1 MITKSRISFIYQN
14 MPTFLTQVIAILSF
28 LLAGAQIAWA
38 IDTSLLFVGEDLS
51 VLTIASRRAEPIEQ
65 APAVAQV
72 ITKEDL
78 ERNGVRTLGEALS
91 MLPGFYMSSREWG
104 TQPYLRGVSNS
115 ILFLYDSVPLTSDN
129 TKTVNPLDEEL
140 SLGPIERIEVI
151 RGPGSVLWG
160 PGAFAG
166 IVNIVPKRGRDVD
179 GMELNLRGGTPNHEA
194 DFNINWGKNA
204 GLWEAFLSISATRLK
219 PRQDKYNVVRIKGD
233 DSIPVP
239 PSERYGHSGVDDSE
253 YVEAILNFS
262 WQDWLHISG
271 RWSDTERN
279 YVLLGEPETNFS
291 WAGKRESPF
300 RFVRLEM
307 ERPMDRSDLRLN
319 AYYNE
324 LDYKEEEIDLSRNT
338 KSRVSYGEILYDRE
352 LWDTKGLF
360 TIGASYRYN
369 RITDAIIDNR
379 NYLPDYVNPDNIF
392 FTPHD
397 PEEEDFNTSLWSVFG
412 QVRHH
417 WNYLDAWLSLRLDD
431 HSKYHQTI
439 SHNMGISWF
448 PRPSWYLK
456 LLYGTAYRTPYNQE
470 LVGRKDLD
478 PEQIQNLSMNF
489 TWHPSPSFSFSSTIF
504 WNEIRHHIGEEFYG
518 AFSKPGS
525 QDIYGGEFD
534 ISWQVSRSLR
544 FWGNA
549 TFLSQDGDK
558 KAYKLYMLPMSLPL
572 DGTKEPIVG
581 DSWETPFDTGPEN
594 LFNVGLLWGPLDRL
608 DFSARLQYADS
619 MTSYYKQG
627 EISYSTTSQWLLDTT
642 ITARN
647 VLFQNLD
654 IQLALKNVF
663 NKHYKVPG
671 TYSPI
676 EAAPFEAYL
685 GLKWRY

>member
-1 MITKSRISFIYQN
+1 MLA
-14 MPTFLTQVIAILSF
+14 FLIQVIATLSF

-51 VLTIASRRAEPIEQ
+51 VLTIASRRAEPVEQ

-91 MLPGFYMSSREWG
+91 MLPGFYMSPREWG

-160 PGAFAG
+160 PDAFAG
-166 IVNIVPKRGRDVD
+166 IVNIVPKQGRDVD
-179 GMELNLRGGTPNHEA
+179 GVELNLLGGAPNHEA
-194 DFNINWGKNA
+194 GVNFNWGKNA

-219 PRQDKYNVVRIKGD
+219 PIQNKYNVVRFEGD
-233 DSIPVP
+233 ESGPVP
-239 PSERYGHSGVDDSE
+239 PSERLGHSEVDDSK
-253 YVEAILNFS
+253 YLEAVLNFS

-271 RWSDTERN
+271 RWSDAERN
-279 YVLLGEPETNFS
+279 YVLEEPEKDLS

-307 ERPMDRSDLRLN
+307 ERPMDHSDLRFN

-324 LDYKEEEIDLSRNT
+324 LDYKEEEIDLSWNP
-338 KSRVSYGEILYDRE
+338 KSHVSFVEILYDRE

-360 TIGASYRYN
+360 TVGASYRYN
-369 RITDAIIDNR
+369 KITDAIVRKDTLAD
-379 NYLPDYVNPDNIF
+379 YLKPGNTL
-392 FTPHD
+392 FTPSI
-397 PEEEDFNTSLWSVFG
+397 EEEDFNTSLGSVFG

-417 WNYLDAWLSLRLDD
+417 WNHLDAWLGLRLDN
-431 HSKYHQTI
+431 HSQYNQAI

-448 PRPSWYLK
+448 PKPSWYLK

-470 LVGRKDLD
+470 LVGRNDLD

-489 TWHPSPSFSFSSTIF
+489 AWHPSTSFSFSATIF
-504 WNEIRHHIGEEFYG
+504 WNEIRHHIQEEPYG
-518 AFSKPGS
+518 GFSKPGS
-525 QDIYGGEFD
+525 EDIYGTELD
-534 ISWQVSRSLR
+534 ISCQLSRSLR
-544 FWGNA
+544 FWANA
-549 TFLSQDGDK
+549 TFLSQDGDDEE
-558 KAYKLYMLPMSLPL
+558 YKVLDCVFIRP
-572 DGTKEPIVG
+572 DGTKEEHYS
-581 DSWETPFDTGPEN
+581 SWETPFDTGPKN
-594 LFNVGLLWGPLDRL
+594 LFNAGLLWNPLDRL
-608 DFSARLQYADS
+608 DFSLCLQYADS

-627 EISYSTTSQWLLDTT
+627 ELRYSTTPQWLLDAV
-642 ITARN
+642 ITGRD

-685 GLKWRY
+685 GLKWHY

>member
-1 MITKSRISFIYQN
+1 LITNSRNSLKYLN
-14 MPTFLTQVIAILSF
+14 MPTFLIQVIAILSF

-51 VLTIASRRAEPIEQ
+51 VLTIASRRAEPAKQ
-65 APAVAQV
+65 APAVARV

-91 MLPGFYMSSREWG
+91 MLPGFYMSPREWG

-129 TKTVNPLDEEL
+129 TKTINPLDEEL

-160 PGAFAG
+160 PDAFAG
-166 IVNIVPKRGRDVD
+166 IVNIVPKQGRDLD

-204 GLWEAFLSISATRLK
+204 GLWEAFLSLSATRLK
-219 PRQDKYNVVRIKGD
+219 PIQNKYNVVRFEGD
-233 DSIPVP
+233 ESGPVP
-239 PSERYGHSGVDDSE
+239 PGERLGHSEVDDSK
-253 YVEAILNFS
+253 YLEAVLNFS

-271 RWSDTERN
+271 RWSDAERN
-279 YVLLGEPETNFS
+279 YVMGEPETDLS

-307 ERPMDRSDLRLN
+307 ERPMDHSDLRFN

-324 LDYKEEEIDLSRNT
+324 LDYKEEEIDLSWNP
-338 KSRVSYGEILYDRE
+338 KSHVSFVEILYDRE
-352 LWDTKGLF
+352 LWGTKGLF
-360 TIGASYRYN
+360 TVGASYRYN
-369 RITDAIIDNR
+369 KVTDAIVRKDSLSD
-379 NYLPDYVNPDNIF
+379 YLKPENTL
-392 FTPHD
+392 FTPSI
-397 PEEEDFNTSLWSVFG
+397 EEEDFNTSLGSVFG

-417 WNYLDAWLSLRLDD
+417 WNHLDAWLGLRLDD
-431 HSKYHQTI
+431 HSQYNQAI

-456 LLYGTAYRTPYNQE
+456 LLYGSAYRTPYNQE
-470 LVGRKDLD
+470 MIGRKDLD

-489 TWHPSPSFSFSSTIF
+489 TWHPSLSFRLSATAF
-504 WNEIRHHIGEEFYG
+504 WNEIRHHIQEEPYG
-518 AFSKPGS
+518 GFSKPGTE
-525 QDIYGGEFD
+525 DIYGTEFD
-534 ISWQVSRSLR
+534 ISWQLSHSLR

-549 TFLSQDGDK
+549 TVLSQNGDDEE
-558 KAYKLYMLPMSLPL
+558 YKVL
-572 DGTKEPIVG
+572 DFIFIRPDRTKEEHYS
-581 DSWETPFDTGPEN
+581 SWETPFDTGPKN

-608 DFSARLQYADS
+608 DFSVRLQYADFR
-619 MTSYYKQG
+619 TYYYQKG
-627 EISYSTTSQWLLDTT
+627 DWYYSTSPTWIFDTAV
-642 ITARN
+642 TARD

-663 NKHYKVPG
+663 NRHYKVPG

-676 EAAPFEAYL
+676 DAAPFEAYL
-685 GLKWRY
+685 GLKWHY

>member
-1 MITKSRISFIYQN
+1 LITNSRISLIYRN
-14 MPTFLTQVIAILSF
+14 MPTFLTQVIAILSI
-28 LLAGAQIAWA
+28 LACAQIAWA

-72 ITKEDL
+72 ITKKDL

-91 MLPGFYMSSREWG
+91 MLPGFYMSSKEWG

-140 SLGPIERIEVI
+140 SLYNIERIEVI

-160 PGAFAG
+160 PDAFAG
-166 IVNIVPKRGRDVD
+166 IVNIVPKRGRDID
-179 GMELNLRGGTPNHEA
+179 GVELNLRGGTPDHEA

-219 PRQDKYNVVRIKGD
+219 PMQNKYNVVRFEGD
-233 DSIPVP
+233 ETSPVP
-239 PSERYGHSGVDDSE
+239 PSERLGHSEVDDSK
-253 YVEAILNFS
+253 YLEAVLNFS
-262 WQDWLHISG
+262 WQDWLHLSG
-271 RWSDTERN
+271 RWSDTERS
-279 YVLLGEPETNFS
+279 YVLGEPETDLS

-307 ERPMDRSDLRLN
+307 ERPMDHSDLRFN

-324 LDYKEEEIDLSRNT
+324 LDYKEEEIDLSWT
-338 KSRVSYGEILYDRE
+338 PKSHVSFGEILYDRE

-360 TIGASYRYN
+360 TVGASYRYN
-369 RITDAIIDNR
+369 KITDAVVRKDPISVEPENT
-379 NYLPDYVNPDNIF
+379 L
-392 FTPHD
+392 FTPFI
-397 PEEEDFNTSLWSVFG
+397 EEEDFNTSLWSIFG

-417 WNYLDAWLSLRLDD
+417 WNHLDAWLGLRLDN
-431 HSKYHQTI
+431 HSQYNQTI

-448 PRPSWYLK
+448 PKPSWYLK

-470 LVGRKDLD
+470 LVGRKGLD

-489 TWHPSPSFSFSSTIF
+489 TWHPYASFSFSATAF
-504 WNEIRHHIGEEFYG
+504 WNEIRHHIQEEPYG
-518 AFSKPGS
+518 GFSKPGS
-525 QDIYGGEFD
+525 EDIYGGEFD
-534 ISWQVSRSLR
+534 ISWQLSRSFR
-544 FWGNA
+544 FWANA
-549 TFLSQDGDK
+549 TLLSQDGDK
-558 KAYKLYMLPMSLPL
+558 EEYKVL
-572 DGTKEPIVG
+572 DYIDFNTGEEVYS
-581 DSWETPFDTGPEN
+581 SWETPFDTGPEN
-594 LFNVGLLWGPLDRL
+594 LFNIGLLWSPLDRL

-619 MTSYYKQG
+619 MISYYKQG
-627 EISYSTTSQWLLDTT
+627 EISYSTTPQWLLDTT
-642 ITARN
+642 ITVSD
-647 VLFQNLD
+647 VLIQNLD

-663 NKHYKVPG
+663 NRHSKVSG

-676 EAAPFEAYL
+676 EADPFEVYL

>member
-1 MITKSRISFIYQN
+1 LITNSRISFIYQN
-14 MPTFLTQVIAILSF
+14 MPAFLMQVIAILSF

-51 VLTIASRRAEPIEQ
+51 VLTIASRKAEPVEQ

-115 ILFLYDSVPLTSDN
+115 ILFLYNSVPLTSDN
-129 TKTVNPLDEEL
+129 TKTINPLDEEL

-160 PGAFAG
+160 PDAFAG
-166 IVNIVPKRGRDVD
+166 IVNIVPKQGRDVD
-179 GMELNLRGGTPNHEA
+179 GVELNLRGGTPDHEA
-194 DFNINWGKNA
+194 DFNFNWGKNA

-219 PRQDKYNVVRIKGD
+219 PIQNKYNVVRFERDESG
-233 DSIPVP
+233 PVP
-239 PSERYGHSGVDDSE
+239 PGERLGLSEVDDSK
-253 YVEAILNFS
+253 YLEAVLNFS
-262 WQDWLHISG
+262 WQEWLHISG
-271 RWSDTERN
+271 RWSDAERN
-279 YVLLGEPETNFS
+279 YVLGEPETDLN

-300 RFVRLEM
+300 NFVRLEM
-307 ERPMDRSDLRLN
+307 ERPMDHSGLRFN

-324 LDYKEEEIDLSRNT
+324 LDYKEEEIDLSWNP
-338 KSRVSYGEILYDRE
+338 KSHVSFVEILYDRE

-360 TIGASYRYN
+360 TVGASYRYN
-369 RITDAIIDNR
+369 KITDAIVRKDTLAD
-379 NYLPDYVNPDNIF
+379 YLKPGNTL
-392 FTPHD
+392 FTPSI
-397 PEEEDFNTSLWSVFG
+397 EEEDFNTSLGSIFC

-417 WNYLDAWLSLRLDD
+417 WNHLDAWLGLRLDN
-431 HSKYHQTI
+431 HSQYNQTI

-470 LVGRKDLD
+470 LVGRNDLD

-489 TWHPSPSFSFSSTIF
+489 ACHPSMSFSFSATIF
-504 WNEIRHHIGEEFYG
+504 WNEIRHHIQEEPYG
-518 AFSKPGS
+518 GFSKPGS
-525 QDIYGGEFD
+525 EDIYGGELD
-534 ISWQVSRSLR
+534 VSWQLLRSLR
-544 FWGNA
+544 FWSNA
-549 TFLSQDGDK
+549 TLLSQDGDDEK
-558 KAYKLYMLPMSLPL
+558 YKVLDFVFIRP
-572 DGTKEPIVG
+572 DGTKEKHYS
-581 DSWETPFDTGPEN
+581 SWETPFDTGPKN
-594 LFNVGLLWGPLDRL
+594 LFNVGFLWTPLDRL

-619 MTSYYKQG
+619 MSSYYKKG
-627 EISYSTTSQWLLDTT
+627 ELRYSTTPQWLLDTT
-642 ITARN
+642 ITARD

-654 IQLALKNVF
+654 IQLALKNMF
-663 NKHYKVPG
+663 NRHYRVPG

-685 GLKWRY
+685 GLKWHY

>member
-1 MITKSRISFIYQN
+1 LITNSRICFIYQN
-14 MPTFLTQVIAILSF
+14 MPTFMTQVIAILSF

-129 TKTVNPLDEEL
+129 TKTINPLDEEL
-140 SLGPIERIEVI
+140 SLYNIERIEVI

-160 PGAFAG
+160 PDAFAG
-166 IVNIVPKRGRDVD
+166 IVNIVPKQGRDVD
-179 GMELNLRGGTPNHEA
+179 GVELNLDVGTPDHEA

-204 GLWEAFLSISATRLK
+204 GLWEAFLSISATRLE
-219 PRQDKYNVVRIKGD
+219 PMQNKYNVVRFEGD
-233 DSIPVP
+233 ES
-239 PSERYGHSGVDDSE
+239 SERLGYSRVDDSK
-253 YVEAILNFS
+253 YLEAVLNFS

-271 RWSDTERN
+271 RWSDAERP
-279 YVLLGEPETNFS
+279 YVLGESETDFI

-307 ERPMDRSDLRLN
+307 ERPMDHSDLRFN

-324 LDYKEEEIDLSRNT
+324 LDYKEEEINLSWT
-338 KSRVSYGEILYDRE
+338 PKSHVSFGEVLYDRE

-360 TIGASYRYN
+360 TVGASYRYN
-369 RITDAIIDNR
+369 KVTDAIVRKDPL
-379 NYLPDYVNPDNIF
+379 YFGPDNIL
-392 FTPHD
+392 FTPQI
-397 PEEEDFNTSLWSVFG
+397 EQEDFNTSLWSIFG

-417 WNYLDAWLSLRLDD
+417 WNHLDAWLGLRLDN
-431 HSKYHQTI
+431 HSQYNQTI

-448 PRPSWYLK
+448 PRSSWYLK

-470 LVGRKDLD
+470 LVGRKGLD
-478 PEQIQNLSMNF
+478 PEQIQNLSMNL
-489 TWHPSPSFSFSSTIF
+489 TWHPYASFSFSATIF
-504 WNEIRHHIGEEFYG
+504 WNEIRHHIQEEPYG
-518 AFSKPGS
+518 GFSKPGS
-525 QDIYGGEFD
+525 EDIYGGELD
-534 ISWQVSRSLR
+534 ISWQVSHSLR
-544 FWGNA
+544 FWANA
-549 TFLSQDGDK
+549 TLLSQDGDK
-558 KAYKLYMLPMSLPL
+558 EKYKVLEKIDLNTGERVYS
-572 DGTKEPIVG
+572 
-581 DSWETPFDTGPEN
+581 SWETPFDTGPEN
-594 LFNVGLLWGPLDRL
+594 LLNIGLLWSPLDRL
-608 DFSARLQYADS
+608 DFSTRLQYADS

-642 ITARN
+642 ITVSD
-647 VLFQNLD
+647 VLIQNLD

-663 NKHYKVPG
+663 NRHYKVSG
-671 TYSPI
+671 TYSPT
-676 EAAPFEAYL
+676 EADPFEAYL

>member
-1 MITKSRISFIYQN
+1 
-14 MPTFLTQVIAILSF
+14 
-28 LLAGAQIAWA
+28 
-38 IDTSLLFVGEDLS
+38 
-51 VLTIASRRAEPIEQ
+51 
-65 APAVAQV
+65 VAQV

-91 MLPGFYMSSREWG
+91 MLPGFYMSPKEWG

-160 PGAFAG
+160 PDAFAG
-166 IVNIVPKRGRDVD
+166 IVNIVPKQGRDVD
-179 GMELNLRGGTPNHEA
+179 GVELNLRGGTPDHEA
-194 DFNINWGKNA
+194 DVNLNWGRNA

-219 PRQDKYNVVRIKGD
+219 PIQDKYNLVKFKGD

-239 PSERYGHSGVDDSE
+239 PSERLGHSEVDDSK
-253 YVEAILNFS
+253 YVEAVLNFS

-271 RWSDTERN
+271 RWSDAERH
-279 YVLLGEPETNFS
+279 YVLENPEIDLS

-307 ERPMDRSDLRLN
+307 ERPMDHSALRFN
-319 AYYNE
+319 AYYND
-324 LDYKEEEIDLSRNT
+324 LDYKEEEVDLSWNP
-338 KSRVSYGEILYDRE
+338 KSHVSYGEILYDRE

-360 TIGASYRYN
+360 TVGASYRYN
-369 RITDAIIDNR
+369 TGAIVKHD
-379 NYLPDYVNPDNIF
+379 YLPAYFKSDNIS
-392 FTPHD
+392 FTPHI
-397 PEEEDFNTSLWSVFG
+397 EEEDFNTSLWSVFG

-417 WNYLDAWLSLRLDD
+417 WNYLDAWMGLRLDD
-431 HSKYHQTI
+431 HSQYHQTI
-439 SHNMGISWF
+439 SHNMGISFF

-470 LVGRKDLD
+470 LVGLKDLD

-489 TWHPSPSFSFSSTIF
+489 TWHPSASFSLSATAF
-504 WNEIRHHIGEEFYG
+504 WNEIRHHIQEEPHVG
-518 AFSKPGS
+518 FSKPGS
-525 QDIYGGEFD
+525 EDIYGGELD
-534 ISWQVSRSLR
+534 ISWQVSHSLR

-549 TFLSQDGDK
+549 TLLSQDGDDEE
-558 KAYKLYMLPMSLPL
+558 YKVL
-572 DGTKEPIVG
+572 DSYVIIKPDGSKEVYYRYF
-581 DSWETPFDTGPEN
+581 SWDVPFDTGPKN
-594 LFNVGLLWGPLDRL
+594 LFNAGLLWSPLDRL

-619 MTSYYKQG
+619 RNYCYKKGELCDSTSPTW
-627 EISYSTTSQWLLDTT
+627 IFDTT
-642 ITARN
+642 VTARD

-685 GLKWRY
+685 GLKWHY

>member
-1 MITKSRISFIYQN
+1 MT
-14 MPTFLTQVIAILSF
+14 TFLIQVIATLSF
-28 LLAGAQIAWA
+28 LLAGVQIVWA

-51 VLTIASRRAEPIEQ
+51 VLTIASRRAEPAEQ

-91 MLPGFYMSSREWG
+91 MLPGFYMSPREWG
-104 TQPYLRGVSNS
+104 TQPYLRGISNS

-160 PGAFAG
+160 PDAFAG

-179 GMELNLRGGTPNHEA
+179 GVELNLRGGTPDHET
-194 DFNINWGKNA
+194 DVNLNWGKNA
-204 GLWEAFLSISATRLK
+204 GLWEAFLSISATKLK
-219 PRQDKYNVVRIKGD
+219 PIQDKYNVVKIKGD
-233 DSIPVP
+233 DPVP
-239 PSERYGHSGVDDSE
+239 PSERLGHSEVDDSK
-253 YVEAILNFS
+253 YVEAVLNFS

-271 RWSDTERN
+271 RWSDAERN
-279 YVLLGEPETNFS
+279 YVLLGEPETDFS

-307 ERPMDRSDLRLN
+307 ERPMDHSNLRFN

-324 LDYKEEEIDLSRNT
+324 LDYKEEEIDLSWNP
-338 KSRVSYGEILYDRE
+338 KSHIKFGEILYDRE

-360 TIGASYRYN
+360 TVGLSCRYN
-369 RITDAIIDNR
+369 KITDAIVNR
-379 NYLPDYVNPDNIF
+379 EYLPDYVNPENIF
-392 FTPHD
+392 FPPHRI
-397 PEEEDFNTSLWSVFG
+397 EEKDFKTSLWSVFG

-417 WNYLDAWLSLRLDD
+417 WNYLDAWMGLRLDD

-470 LVGRKDLD
+470 LIGLKDLD

-489 TWHPSPSFSFSSTIF
+489 TWHPSPSFSFSATAF
-504 WNEIRHHIGEEFYG
+504 WNEIRHHIGEEPYG
-518 AFSKPGS
+518 VFSKPGS
-525 QDIYGGEFD
+525 QDIYGGELD
-534 ISWQVSRSLR
+534 VSWQVSHSLR
-544 FWGNA
+544 FWANA
-549 TFLSQDGDK
+549 TLLSQDGDDE
-558 KAYKLYMLPMSLPL
+558 AYKRYAYPIFPPQ
-572 DGTKEPIVG
+572 DGTREPIVIA
-581 DSWETPFDTGPEN
+581 SWETPFDTGPKN
-594 LFNVGLLWGPLDRL
+594 LFNVGLLWDPLDRL
-608 DFSARLQYADS
+608 DFSVRLQYADS
-619 MTSYYKQG
+619 RTYYYKKG
-627 EISYSTTSQWLLDTT
+627 DWHDSTGPTWIFDTT
-642 ITARN
+642 VTARD

-671 TYSPI
+671 TYRPI

-685 GLKWRY
+685 GLKWHY

>member
-1 MITKSRISFIYQN
+1 MLA
-14 MPTFLTQVIAILSF
+14 FLMRVIAILSF
-28 LLAGAQIAWA
+28 LLAGDQIAWA

-51 VLTIASRRAEPIEQ
+51 VLTIASRRAEPVEQ

-160 PGAFAG
+160 PDAFAG

-179 GMELNLRGGTPNHEA
+179 GVELNLRGGTPDHEA

-219 PRQDKYNVVRIKGD
+219 PRQDKYNIVKIKGD
-233 DSIPVP
+233 ESGPVP
-239 PSERYGHSGVDDSE
+239 PSERLGHSEVDDSK

-271 RWSDTERN
+271 RWSDTERP
-279 YVLLGEPETNFS
+279 YVLLGEPETDFS

-324 LDYKEEEIDLSRNT
+324 LDYKEEEIDLSWNT
-338 KSRVSYGEILYDRE
+338 KSHVSYGEILYDRE
-352 LWDTKGLF
+352 LWDTNGLF
-360 TIGASYRYN
+360 TVGASYRYN
-369 RITDAIIDNR
+369 RITDAIVKKD
-379 NYLPDYVNPDNIF
+379 YLPDYVNPENIF
-392 FTPHD
+392 FTPHI
-397 PEEEDFNTSLWSVFG
+397 EEEDFNTSLWSIFG

-417 WNYLDAWLSLRLDD
+417 WNHFDAWLGLRLDD

-478 PEQIQNLSMNF
+478 PEQIQNFSMNF
-489 TWHPSPSFSFSSTIF
+489 TWHPSPSFSFSATAF
-504 WNEIRHHIGEEFYG
+504 WNEIRHHIGEEPYG

-525 QDIYGGEFD
+525 QDIYGGELD
-534 ISWQVSRSLR
+534 ISWQLFRSLR
-544 FWGNA
+544 FWANA
-549 TFLSQDGDK
+549 TLLSQDGDDE
-558 KAYKLYMLPMSLPL
+558 AYKLYAFWISP
-572 DGTKEPIVG
+572 DGTKEPIVYA
-581 DSWETPFDTGPEN
+581 SWETPFDTGPEN

-627 EISYSTTSQWLLDTT
+627 ELRYSTTPQWLLDTT
-642 ITARN
+642 ITARD

-663 NKHYKVPG
+663 NRHYRVPG

-685 GLKWRY
+685 GLKWHY

>member
-1 MITKSRISFIYQN
+1 MITNSRICFIYQN
-14 MPTFLTQVIAILSF
+14 MPTFMTQVIAILSF

-129 TKTVNPLDEEL
+129 TKTINPLDEEL
-140 SLGPIERIEVI
+140 SLYNIERIEVI

-160 PGAFAG
+160 PDAFAG
-166 IVNIVPKRGRDVD
+166 IVNIVPKQGRDVD
-179 GMELNLRGGTPNHEA
+179 GVELNLDVGTPDHEA

-204 GLWEAFLSISATRLK
+204 GLWEAFLSISATRLE
-219 PRQDKYNVVRIKGD
+219 PMQNKYNVVRFEGD
-233 DSIPVP
+233 ES
-239 PSERYGHSGVDDSE
+239 SERLGYSRVDDSK
-253 YVEAILNFS
+253 YLEAVLNFS

-271 RWSDTERN
+271 RWSDAERP
-279 YVLLGEPETNFS
+279 YVLGESETDFI

-307 ERPMDRSDLRLN
+307 ERPMDHSDLRFN

-324 LDYKEEEIDLSRNT
+324 LDYKEEEINLSWT
-338 KSRVSYGEILYDRE
+338 PKSHVSFGEVLYDRE

-360 TIGASYRYN
+360 TVGASYRYN
-369 RITDAIIDNR
+369 KVTDAIVRKDPL
-379 NYLPDYVNPDNIF
+379 YFGPDNIL
-392 FTPHD
+392 FTPQI
-397 PEEEDFNTSLWSVFG
+397 EQEDFNTSLWSIFG

-417 WNYLDAWLSLRLDD
+417 WNHLDAWLGLRLDN
-431 HSKYHQTI
+431 HSQYNQTI

-448 PRPSWYLK
+448 PRSSWYLK

-470 LVGRKDLD
+470 LVGRKGLD
-478 PEQIQNLSMNF
+478 PEQIQNLSMNL
-489 TWHPSPSFSFSSTIF
+489 TWHPYASFSFSATIF
-504 WNEIRHHIGEEFYG
+504 WNEIRHHIQEEPYG
-518 AFSKPGS
+518 GFSKPGS
-525 QDIYGGEFD
+525 EDIYGGELD
-534 ISWQVSRSLR
+534 ISWQVSHSLR
-544 FWGNA
+544 FWANA
-549 TFLSQDGDK
+549 TLLSQDGDK
-558 KAYKLYMLPMSLPL
+558 EKYKVLEKIDLNTGERVYS
-572 DGTKEPIVG
+572 
-581 DSWETPFDTGPEN
+581 SWETPFDTGPEN
-594 LFNVGLLWGPLDRL
+594 LLNIGLLWSPLDRL
-608 DFSARLQYADS
+608 DFSTRLQYADS

-642 ITARN
+642 ITVSD
-647 VLFQNLD
+647 VLIQNLD

-663 NKHYKVPG
+663 NRHYKVSG
-671 TYSPI
+671 TYSPT
-676 EAAPFEAYL
+676 EADPFEAYL

>member
-1 MITKSRISFIYQN
+1 LIINNRNFLKYLN
-14 MPTFLTQVIAILSF
+14 MPAFLTQVIAILSF
-28 LLAGAQIAWA
+28 LLAGVQIAWA
-38 IDTSLLFVGEDLS
+38 IDTSLIFVGEDLS
-51 VLTIASRRAEPIEQ
+51 VLTIASRRAEPAKQ

-72 ITKEDL
+72 ITEEDL
-78 ERNGVRTLGEALS
+78 ERKGVRTLGEALS
-91 MLPGFYMSSREWG
+91 MLPGFYMSSKEWG

-160 PGAFAG
+160 PDAFAG
-166 IVNIVPKRGRDVD
+166 IVNIVPKQGRDLD
-179 GMELNLRGGTPNHEA
+179 GVELNLRGGTPNHEE
-194 DFNINWGKNA
+194 DFNINWGRNA
-204 GLWEAFLSISATRLK
+204 GPWEAFLSISATKLR
-219 PRQDKYNVVRIKGD
+219 PMQDKYNIVKIKGD

-239 PSERYGHSGVDDSE
+239 PSERLGHSEVDDSK
-253 YVEAILNFS
+253 YVEAVLNFS

-271 RWSDTERN
+271 RWSDAERN
-279 YVLLGEPETNFS
+279 YVLGEPETDLS

-307 ERPMDRSDLRLN
+307 ERPMDHSNLRLN

-324 LDYKEEEIDLSRNT
+324 LDYREEEIALSWNT
-338 KSRVSYGEILYDRE
+338 KSYIKYGEILYDRE
-352 LWDTKGLF
+352 LWDAKGLF
-360 TIGASYRYN
+360 TAGLSCRYN
-369 RITDAIIDNR
+369 KITDAIIKRD
-379 NYLPDYVNPDNIF
+379 YFPDYVKPENIF
-392 FTPHD
+392 FPPHIIK
-397 PEEEDFNTSLWSVFG
+397 EDFNTSLWSVFG

-417 WNYLDAWLSLRLDD
+417 WNHIDAWLGLRLDD
-431 HSKYHQTI
+431 HSQYNQTI

-489 TWHPSPSFSFSSTIF
+489 TWHPSPSFSFSATAF
-504 WNEIRHHIGEEFYG
+504 WNEIRHHIQEEPCVG
-518 AFSKPGS
+518 FSKPGS
-525 QDIYGGEFD
+525 EDIYGGELD
-534 ISWQVSRSLR
+534 VSWQLLRSLR
-544 FWGNA
+544 FWVNA
-549 TFLSQDGDK
+549 TVLSQDGDDEE
-558 KAYKLYMLPMSLPL
+558 YNVVTPDVIIRP
-572 DGTKEPIVG
+572 DGTEEVYYRYYYW
-581 DSWETPFDTGPEN
+581 DVPFDTGPKN
-594 LFNVGLLWGPLDRL
+594 LFNVGLLWNPLDRL
-608 DFSARLQYADS
+608 DLSLRLQYADS
-619 MTSYYKQG
+619 RTYYYQKG
-627 EISYSTTSQWLLDTT
+627 DLHDSTGPAWIFDTT
-642 ITARN
+642 VTARD

-654 IQLALKNVF
+654 IQLALKNLF

-685 GLKWRY
+685 GLKWHY

>member
-1 MITKSRISFIYQN
+1 LIINSRNFLKYRN
-14 MPTFLTQVIAILSF
+14 MSTFLTQIIAILSF
-28 LLAGAQIAWA
+28 FLIGAQIAWA

-51 VLTIASRRAEPIEQ
+51 ALTIASRRAESIEQ

-91 MLPGFYMSSREWG
+91 MLPGFYMSSMEWG

-140 SLGPIERIEVI
+140 SLYPIERIEVI

-160 PGAFAG
+160 PDAFAG

-179 GMELNLRGGTPNHEA
+179 GVELNLRGGTPNHEA
-194 DFNINWGKNA
+194 DFNINWGRNA

-219 PRQDKYNVVRIKGD
+219 PLQDKYNVVKFEGD
-233 DSIPVP
+233 ESSPVS
-239 PSERYGHSGVDDSE
+239 PSERLGHSEVDDSK
-253 YVEAILNFS
+253 YLEAVLNFS

-271 RWSDTERN
+271 RWSDAERN
-279 YVLLGEPETNFS
+279 YILGEPETDLN

-307 ERPMDRSDLRLN
+307 ERPMDHSNLRFN

-324 LDYKEEEIDLSRNT
+324 LDYKEEEIDLSWNP
-338 KSRVSYGEILYDRE
+338 KSHVSFGEILYDRE

-360 TIGASYRYN
+360 TVGASYRYN
-369 RITDAIIDNR
+369 KITDAIVR
-379 NYLPDYVNPDNIF
+379 KQPLSNYLEPGNTL
-392 FTPHD
+392 FTPLIEQD
-397 PEEEDFNTSLWSVFG
+397 DFDTSLWSVFG

-417 WNYLDAWLSLRLDD
+417 WKHLDAWLGLRLDD
-431 HSKYHQTI
+431 HSQYNQTI

-448 PRPSWYLK
+448 PGPLWYLK

-478 PEQIQNLSMNF
+478 PERIQNLSMNF
-489 TWHPSPSFSFSSTIF
+489 TWHPYASFSFSATAF
-504 WNEIRHHIGEEFYG
+504 WNEIRHHVQEEPYG
-518 AFSKPGS
+518 GFSKPGS
-525 QDIYGGEFD
+525 EDIYGTELD
-534 ISWQVSRSLR
+534 ISWQLCRSLR
-544 FWGNA
+544 FWAN
-549 TFLSQDGDK
+549 TTVLSQDGDK
-558 KAYKLYMLPMSLPL
+558 EEYKVLDFVFIRP
-572 DGTKEPIVG
+572 DGTKEKNYS
-581 DSWETPFDTGPEN
+581 SWETPFDTGPEN

-608 DFSARLQYADS
+608 DLSLRLQYADS
-619 MTSYYKQG
+619 ITFYYKKG
-627 EISYSTTSQWLLDTT
+627 ELRYSTKPQWLLDTT
-642 ITARN
+642 ITARD

-663 NKHYKVPG
+663 NRHYKVPG
-671 TYSPI
+671 TYSLI

-685 GLKWRY
+685 GLEWHY

>member
-1 MITKSRISFIYQN
+1 
-14 MPTFLTQVIAILSF
+14 MPTFLIQIIATLSF
-28 LLAGAQIAWA
+28 LLAGAQIARA

-51 VLTIASRRAEPIEQ
+51 VLTIASRRAEPAEQ

-91 MLPGFYMSSREWG
+91 MLPGFYMSPREWG

-160 PGAFAG
+160 PDAFAG
-166 IVNIVPKRGRDVD
+166 IVNIVPKQGRDVD
-179 GMELNLRGGTPNHEA
+179 GMELKLRGGTPDHET
-194 DFNINWGKNA
+194 DVNLNWGKNA
-204 GLWEAFLSISATRLK
+204 GPWEAFLSISATRLK
-219 PRQDKYNVVRIKGD
+219 PIQDKYNVVRFEGD
-233 DSIPVP
+233 ESSPVP
-239 PSERYGHSGVDDSE
+239 PSERLGHSEVDNSK
-253 YVEAILNFS
+253 YVEAVLNFS

-271 RWSDTERN
+271 RWSDAERN
-279 YVLLGEPETNFS
+279 YVIGEPEKNLS
-291 WAGKRESPF
+291 WAGKREAPF

-307 ERPMDRSDLRLN
+307 ERPMDHSDLRFN

-324 LDYKEEEIDLSRNT
+324 LDYKEKEIDLSWNP
-338 KSRVSYGEILYDRE
+338 KSHVSFGEILYDRE
-352 LWDTKGLF
+352 LWNTKGLF
-360 TIGASYRYN
+360 TVGASYRYN
-369 RITDAIIDNR
+369 KITDAIVRKDTLSD
-379 NYLPDYVNPDNIF
+379 YLKPGNTL
-392 FTPHD
+392 FTPSI
-397 PEEEDFNTSLWSVFG
+397 EKEDFDTSLWSVFS

-417 WNYLDAWLSLRLDD
+417 WNHLDAWLGLRLDD
-431 HSKYHQTI
+431 HSQYNQTI

-448 PRPSWYLK
+448 PRTSWYLK

-470 LVGRKDLD
+470 LVGRNNLD

-489 TWHPSPSFSFSSTIF
+489 TCHPSASFSFSATIF
-504 WNEIRHHIGEEFYG
+504 WNELRHHIQEEPYG
-518 AFSKPGS
+518 GFSKPGS
-525 QDIYGGEFD
+525 EDIYGGELD
-534 ISWQVSRSLR
+534 VSWQISHSLR

-549 TFLSQDGDK
+549 TLLSQDGDDEE
-558 KAYKLYMLPMSLPL
+558 YKVLDFVFIRP
-572 DGTKEPIVG
+572 DGTKEEHYS
-581 DSWETPFDTGPEN
+581 SWETPFDTGPKN
-594 LFNVGLLWGPLDRL
+594 LFNIGFLWSPLDRL
-608 DFSARLQYADS
+608 DFSLYLQYADS

-627 EISYSTTSQWLLDTT
+627 ELHYSTTPQWLLDTT
-642 ITARN
+642 ITARD

-654 IQLALKNVF
+654 IQLALKNMF
-663 NKHYKVPG
+663 NRHYRVPG

-685 GLKWRY
+685 GLKWHY

>member
-1 MITKSRISFIYQN
+1 

-166 IVNIVPKRGRDVD
+166 IVNIVPKQGRDVD
-179 GMELNLRGGTPNHEA
+179 GVELNLRGGTPDHEA

-219 PRQDKYNVVRIKGD
+219 PKQDKYNIVKIKGD
-233 DSIPVP
+233 ESGHVP
-239 PSERYGHSGVDDSE
+239 PSERLGDSEVDDSK
-253 YVEAILNFS
+253 YVEAVLNFS

-279 YVLLGEPETNFS
+279 YVLLGEPETDLS

-300 RFVRLEM
+300 RFVRLEI

-338 KSRVSYGEILYDRE
+338 KSHVSYGEILYDRE
-352 LWDTKGLF
+352 LWDTNGLF
-360 TIGASYRYN
+360 TVGASYRYN
-369 RITDAIIDNR
+369 RITDAIVKKD
-379 NYLPDYVNPDNIF
+379 YLPDYV
-392 FTPHD
+392 D
-397 PEEEDFNTSLWSVFG
+397 PGSDFPPLPIHQEDFNTSLWSIFG

-417 WNYLDAWLSLRLDD
+417 WNHIDAWLGLRLDD

-456 LLYGTAYRTPYNQE
+456 LLYGTAYRIPYNQE

-489 TWHPSPSFSFSSTIF
+489 TWHPCASFSFSSTAF
-504 WNEIRHHIGEEFYG
+504 WNEIRHHIQEDPGIG
-518 AFSKPGS
+518 FSKPGS
-525 QDIYGGEFD
+525 ENIYGGELD
-534 ISWQVSRSLR
+534 ISWQVSHSLR

-549 TFLSQDGDK
+549 TLLSQNGDK
-558 KAYKLYMLPMSLPL
+558 EEYKIIDSFLKP
-572 DGTKEPIVG
+572 DGTKEQIVTA
-581 DSWETPFDTGPEN
+581 SWETPFDTGPEN
-594 LFNVGLLWGPLDRL
+594 LFNVGLLWSPLDRL
-608 DFSARLQYADS
+608 NFSARLQYADS
-619 MTSYYKQG
+619 IISYYKQG

-642 ITARN
+642 ITVSD
-647 VLFQNLD
+647 VLIQNLD

-663 NKHYKVPG
+663 NRHSKVSG

-676 EAAPFEAYL
+676 ETDPFEAYL